1 MGRMTDSTSPQQRKK
16 GSLTTVRYWGAFRE
30 VNRGMTGNKL
40 NKPPENAVES
50 KLQVLS
56 STDPWLPSYAILLS
70 IAQVV
75 KTVVF
80 FRSFLEV

>member
-1 MGRMTDSTSPQQRKK
+1 
-16 GSLTTVRYWGAFRE
+16 
-30 VNRGMTGNKL
+30 MTGNKL

>member
-1 MGRMTDSTSPQQRKK
+1 
-16 GSLTTVRYWGAFRE
+16 
-30 VNRGMTGNKL
+30 MTGNKS

-56 STDPWLPSYAILLS
+56 STDPWLLSYAILLS